1 MDQRLSEYISQAKAG
16 GMTGNQIKNELV
28 KAGWLALEVE
38 AALAKS
44 SSIHPDRV
52 KSKLSIFLKKF
63 FIVFFILS
71 MLGGAAY
78 GFWYLDQKINRER
91 PNVSFEDQT
100 TTDSQGSSASSSQQ
114 NSLLEDSAVS
124 SISTSTKLV
133 AIPAEYQLKE
143 AHFSSDG
150 KKVLWVADK
159 GGQEFILL
167 NELRSEGYDA
177 VSNCQFNNSGSHF
190 SCVATKDKKKI
201 VIFDTNPGKQYDSL
215 IKEPFFSADGEG
227 LIYAATLG
235 ANKFLVL
242 DGEES
247 PIPYDSIGELV
258 ISPDFSRLAYIGTRG
273 KDKFLVINGEEKKIE
288 GIPYSD
294 PVFISNNKIGYG
306 VRLDND
312 LLWKE
317 IEVK

>member
-16 GMTGNQIKNELV
+16 GMAGSQIKNELV
-28 KAGWLALEVE
+28 KAGWPALEVE
-38 AALAKS
+38 EALAKS
-44 SSIHPDRV
+44 SSIHPDRI
-52 KSKLSIFLKKF
+52 KSKSSIFLKKF
-63 FIVFFILS
+63 FIVFFVLS

-78 GFWYLDQKINRER
+78 GFWYLDQKIERER

-100 TTDSQGSSASSSQQ
+100 ATDSQESSASSSQQ
-114 NSLLEDSAVS
+114 GSLFEDSVS
-124 SISTSTKLV
+124 SIPTSTKLV

-143 AHFSSDG
+143 AHFSFDG
-150 KKVLWVADK
+150 KKVLWVAEK
-159 GGQEFILL
+159 GGQKFILL

-215 IKEPFFSADGEG
+215 IKEPFFSAGGEG

-235 ANKFLVL
+235 TNKFLVL

-247 PIPYDSIGELV
+247 PIPFDSIGGLV
-258 ISPDFSRLAYIGTRG
+258 ISPDLSRIAYIGTRG

-294 PVFISNNKIGYG
+294 PVFIGSNKIGYG
-306 VRLDND
+306 VRLNND

-317 IEVK
+317 VEAR